1 MQVLGDHMVLG
12 GVTWFFGGI
21 TWFFG
26 GITWF
31 FGDHM
36 VFGEDHMVF
45 WGNGRRI
52 SHRQQS
58 IKGGGEGGYR
68 KFTTLIR

>member
-1 MQVLGDHMVLG
+1 MVFWGDHMVFWG
-12 GVTWFFGGI
+12 DHMVFW
-21 TWFFG
+21 

-36 VFGEDHMVF
+36 VFGGDHMVF